1 MMRRR
6 AECMFKNHAE
16 DRQRMEI
23 LSAVLYVSIFILLYL
38 TITFIVLFALKH
50 RSVHFTPKIMKDGE
64 LPALSV
70 VVPVYNEG
78 ETLRLGLDAIAKS
91 DYPKKK
97 LEVIIVDDCSK
108 DNSYAIAK
116 EYEKHGFKIIR
127 KEKNSGA
134 SDSKNVGINAASGEL
149 VATLDSDSVVESG
162 TFRNLA
168 SYFAD
173 PKVGGVAAAIR
184 VREPKNILEKV
195 QAFEYDSILFL
206 RRLMMAV
213 DSIYVTPGGL
223 SMFRRDA
230 MLKIGGFDPQSLT
243 EDQEVALKL
252 QKKGYRIRCSLDA
265 FVYTAAM
272 PRLDLLVKQRVRWVR
287 GGIWN
292 RIKHK
297 DLFSLDYGDFLFF
310 GMMTDLLVFIPS
322 IILISSIV
330 YNIVKPSSFWGE
342 RIGNANFT
350 YGYFSDP
357 IIIVT
362 VSMVLI
368 TALWLMYTV
377 NNIRSYAKQK
387 PISILREAPEMFV
400 YLFVF
405 GYIWPYIWVTSL
417 AMEIMGKE
425 KAWSTR

>member
-1 MMRRR
+1 L
-6 AECMFKNHAE
+6 EYGK
-16 DRQRMEI
+16 DMEI
-23 LSAVLYVSIFILLYL
+23 LPALVYVSAFILLYL

-50 RSVHFTPKIMKDGE
+50 RNVHFKPKELKDSE
-64 LPALSV
+64 LPMLSIV
-70 VVPVYNEG
+70 MPVYNEG
-78 ETLRLGLDAIAKS
+78 EALRLGLDAILKA
-91 DYPKKK
+91 DYPRKK

-108 DNSYAIAK
+108 DNSYDIAK
-116 EYEKHGFKIIR
+116 EYGKYGFKAIR
-127 KEKNSGA
+127 KEKNTGA
-134 SDSKNVGINAASGEL
+134 SDSKNVGIAAAKGEL

-173 PKVGGVAAAIR
+173 KKVGGVAAAIR
-184 VREPKNILEKV
+184 VRDPKNILEKV

-213 DSIYVTPGGL
+213 DSVYVTPGGL

-230 MLKIGGFDPQSLT
+230 LIKIGGFDPGSLT

-252 QKKGYRIRCSLDA
+252 QKKGYKVMCSLDA

-322 IILISSIV
+322 IILISSIL
-330 YNIVKPSSFWGE
+330 YNLIKPQEYWND
-342 RIGNANFT
+342 RIGMSNFI
-350 YGYFSDP
+350 YGYFSQP

-362 VSMVLI
+362 AAMVVI

-417 AMEIMGKE
+417 FMELMGKE
-425 KAWSTR
+425 KKWSTR

>member
-1 MMRRR
+1 M
-6 AECMFKNHAE
+6 
-16 DRQRMEI
+16 DI
-23 LSAVLYVSIFILLYL
+23 LRPLIYVSAFILLYL
-38 TITFIVLFALKH
+38 TITFIVLFALKRH
-50 RSVHFTPKIMKDGE
+50 NVHFKPREMADKE
-64 LPALSV
+64 LPMLSV
-70 VVPVYNEG
+70 VMPVYNEG
-78 ETLRLGLDAIAKS
+78 EALRLGLDAVLKS
-91 DYPKKK
+91 DYPKEK
-97 LEVIIVDDCSK
+97 LEVIVVDDCSK
-108 DNSYAIAK
+108 DNSHAIAK
-116 EYEKHGFKIIR
+116 EYEKYGFRIIH
-127 KEKNSGA
+127 KEKNTGA
-134 SDSKNVGINAASGEL
+134 SDSKNVGINAAAGEL
-149 VATLDSDSVVESG
+149 VATLDSDSVVDSG

-173 PKVGGVAAAIR
+173 KSVGGVAAAIR

-230 MLKIGGFDPQSLT
+230 MLKIGGFDPESLT

-252 QKKGYRIRCSLDA
+252 QKKGYKIKCSLDA

-330 YNIVKPSSFWGE
+330 YNVIKPSSFWSE
-342 RIGNANFT
+342 RIGTGSFT
-350 YGYFSDP
+350 YGYLSDP

-368 TALWLMYTV
+368 TAVWLMYTV

-387 PISILREAPEMFV
+387 PINIVREAPEMFV

-417 AMEIMGKE
+417 LMEIMGKE